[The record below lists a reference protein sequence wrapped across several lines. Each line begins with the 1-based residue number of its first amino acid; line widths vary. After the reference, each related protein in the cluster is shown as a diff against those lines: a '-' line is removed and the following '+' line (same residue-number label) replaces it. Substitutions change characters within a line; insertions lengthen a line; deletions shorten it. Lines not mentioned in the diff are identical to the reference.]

1 MSTGNGSAQI
11 LDDLALAHAL
21 ADLADAI
28 TLDRYHHAAKRLFD
42 PR

>member
-1 MSTGNGSAQI
+1 MSTAKDSAQI

-28 TLDRYHHAAKRLFD
+28 TLDLSLIHI
-42 PR
+42 

>member
-1 MSTGNGSAQI
+1 MSTGKVSEQI

-28 TLDRYHHAAKRLFD
+28 SLDRYQ
-42 PR
+42 

>member
-1 MSTGNGSAQI
+1 MSTGNDSAQI

-28 TLDRYHHAAKRLFD
+28 SWIVINHKI
-42 PR
+42 